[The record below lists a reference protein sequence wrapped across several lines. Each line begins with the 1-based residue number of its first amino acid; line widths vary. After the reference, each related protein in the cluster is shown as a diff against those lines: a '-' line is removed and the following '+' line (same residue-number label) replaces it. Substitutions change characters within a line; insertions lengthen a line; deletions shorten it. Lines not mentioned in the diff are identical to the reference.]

1 MTAGRRPSSTGRVV
15 AEVLDAARLSELV
28 GREVRAAR
36 IRVKP
41 GSSVVLALTDPG
53 TGLAD
58 GWARVLWPDGLS
70 KAVKA
75 ERRAAGLGLVTARRP
90 LDGGLAGLVL
100 QHGEIRADPRLR
112 RPLARAGR

>member
-58 GWARVLWPDGLS
+58 GWARVCLLYTSPS
-70 KAVKA
+70 
-75 ERRAAGLGLVTARRP
+75 
-90 LDGGLAGLVL
+90 
-100 QHGEIRADPRLR
+100 PRDR
-112 RPLARAGR
+112 G